1 MIERVK
7 NYIIGLLFLS
17 LIGLTVLNWFSWS
30 DISFNTPAEVGEEFK
45 QDTVMNVTRPISGD
59 YDRYNIYLADF
70 LALADHSER
79 INAGEWSTALNEGG
93 IHLEFLS
100 AVPVWLFAE
109 GLGATASELFNGVW
123 LTELILY
130 DKGLMTYDGKA
141 YMRFTSPLPLN
152 LPAQLETSDD
162 SNIFPIAAMS
172 NRFLD
177 DQYRSEL
184 LETLGFNPNSNSQY
198 PQPNGETVYVD
209 VSRTLHVAPDG
220 RVVYHDGTKYNE
232 SVELD
237 ERDAISLCLAVLPK
251 GAAFWGEGNLVFN
264 TVTKR
269 DDGFD
274 ITLNYVLDGAVFI
287 DGQTVF
293 AVRGGVLR
301 EAVIYLSPAFFTE
314 VPVRLMPKKRAM
326 VLIPQG
332 KKLCVGYRKN
342 EGGLWTPEWYGY

>member
-1 MIERVK
+1 MIERIK
-7 NYIIGLLFLS
+7 NCIIGLLFLA

-30 DISFNTPAEVGEEFK
+30 DISFNTPAEAGGEFR

-59 YDRYNIYLADF
+59 DERYNIYLADF

-79 INAGEWSTALNEGG
+79 IDAGEWNTALDEGG
-93 IHLEFLS
+93 VHLEFLS

-109 GLGATASELFNGVW
+109 GLGSTASELFNDV
-123 LTELILY
+123 LITELILY
-130 DKGLMTYDGKA
+130 DKGLMTYDGKV
-141 YMRFTSPLPLN
+141 YTRFSSPLPLN
-152 LPAQLETSDD
+152 FPAQLEESEE
-162 SNIFPIAAMS
+162 SNIFPLAAMS

-184 LETLGFNPNSNSQY
+184 LEALGFNPNSNSQY

-209 VSRTLHVAPDG
+209 DLRTLHVAPDG

-232 SVELD
+232 STVLD
-237 ERDAISLCLAVLPK
+237 ERGAIRLCLSVLPK
-251 GAAFWGEGNLVFN
+251 GTAFWGEGNLVFN

-269 DDGFD
+269 DGGFD
-274 ITLNYVLDGAVFI
+274 ITLSYVLDGAVFI

-293 AVRGGVLR
+293 AVRDGVLR
-301 EAVIYLSPAFFTE
+301 DAVIYLSPAYLTE
-314 VPVRLMPKKRAM
+314 VPVLLMPRKRAA
-326 VLIPQG
+326 VLIQQG

-342 EGGLWTPEWYGY
+342 EGGMWSPEWYGY